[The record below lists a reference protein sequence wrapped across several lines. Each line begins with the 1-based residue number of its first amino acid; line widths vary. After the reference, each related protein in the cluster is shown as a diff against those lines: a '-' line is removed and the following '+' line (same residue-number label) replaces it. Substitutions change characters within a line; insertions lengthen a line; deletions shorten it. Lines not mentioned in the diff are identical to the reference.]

1 MSPILTIL
9 ILFTAL
15 IGFVE
20 VFFMVLVDWEDLPVA
35 TRRSPRKLYNVIKEA
50 INGLENEDDEEE
62 QLSLEEQEPK

>member
-1 MSPILTIL
+1 MNPIFTIL

-50 INGLENEDDEEE
+50 INGLENEEEE
-62 QLSLEEQEPK
+62 VEQTPLQEET

>member
-1 MSPILTIL
+1 
-9 ILFTAL
+9 
-15 IGFVE
+15 
-20 VFFMVLVDWEDLPVA
+20 MVLVDWEDLPVA

>member
-9 ILFTAL
+9 VFFTAL

-20 VFFMVLVDWEDLPVA
+20 VLFMVLVDWEDLPVA

-50 INGLENEDDEEE
+50 INGLENEEEE
-62 QLSLEEQEPK
+62 DEQPSLQEET